1 MDTPGVDMQQTDL
14 SVLDAGIGLSADRYM
29 TEIIGLT
36 GNWAGQEASEGR
48 SSRDRPGD
56 IRVTRGRSSRDR
68 GFCSLSLDSSAVI
81 RLTRARSGFRA
92 WQGFRARQ

>member
-29 TEIIGLT
+29 TEINGLT
-36 GNWAGQEASEGR
+36 GNRAGQEASK
-48 SSRDRPGD
+48 
-56 IRVTRGRSSRDR
+56 GRSSRDR